1 MARDATHTL
10 KLGRYDAHAKMC
22 FAGTI
27 IDLMMATIFV
37 MMACMEVAFIYD
49 FKPFREKAAL
59 SLASIED
66 CLLL

>member
-1 MARDATHTL
+1 
-10 KLGRYDAHAKMC
+10 MC

-49 FKPFREKAAL
+49 FKPFRRESCIKL
-59 SLASIED
+59 GFH
-66 CLLL
+66 